1 MQSAQFGNRVL
12 DRLMAQVRAGNRF
25 NNADPARTL
34 LVRAPCKLN
43 CGERMRDKA
52 RGIEAAKAACELC
65 KAIV

>member
-1 MQSAQFGNRVL
+1 
-12 DRLMAQVRAGNRF
+12 MAQVRAGNRI

-34 LVRAPCKLN
+34 LVRDPCKSN

-52 RGIEAAKAACELC
+52 RGIEAAKAVRELC